1 MMIFMPMFISA
12 VGMGPVLGGA
22 WMGGTIDSTGA
33 VVAAGAFLGPRAEA
47 VAAVVKMIQNIL
59 IGVVGFCV
67 ALFWIT
73 SIERVPGA
81 PRPGLIQIW
90 VRFPKFIVGFVAASL
105 LFSFFLVPLFASL
118 FEGNGLKLVESSVI
132 KAVTNPLRGWFFC
145 LAFVSI
151 GLESN
156 FKEMAEQLEGGK
168 TLILYV
174 VGQSFN
180 LILTLAV
187 AWLAFVVLFP
197 NVI

>member
-1 MMIFMPMFISA
+1 MP
-12 VGMGPVLGGA
+12 
-22 WMGGTIDSTGA
+22 
-33 VVAAGAFLGPRAEA
+33 
-47 VAAVVKMIQNIL
+47 
-59 IGVVGFCV
+59 
-67 ALFWIT
+67 
-73 SIERVPGA
+73 
-81 PRPGLIQIW
+81 
-90 VRFPKFIVGFVAASL
+90 
-105 LFSFFLVPLFASL
+105 LFSAL

-180 LILTLAV
+180 LVLTLVV